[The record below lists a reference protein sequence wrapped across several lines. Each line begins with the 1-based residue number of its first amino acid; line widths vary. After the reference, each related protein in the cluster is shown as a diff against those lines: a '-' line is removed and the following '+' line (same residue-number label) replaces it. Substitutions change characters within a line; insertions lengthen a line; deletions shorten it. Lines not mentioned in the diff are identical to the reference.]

1 MNLPSMSLRP
11 ILFLAACS
19 LAAGCADDPAD
30 NDDAAV
36 SCAGAKCDDLS
47 EEDRF
52 EFVIIGAGAGGGP
65 LAANLA
71 RNGHRV
77 LLLEAGQDPGGNIN
91 YQVPAYHGKSTEDAT
106 MRWDFFVQHYTD
118 EQRARR
124 DSKFVD
130 GPDDQSTGILY
141 PRAGALGGC
150 TAHNAMIMIQ
160 PHDSDWDGI
169 AKVTGDASWSAAN
182 MHPYYDRVTRW
193 LGTDMADPSVA
204 LFDFKLQKAIS
215 AAVFAFSDAS
225 GSGLFGQL
233 LLNVSELTGLLTRD
247 VNEIGPGTEG
257 VYPFPLAI
265 DGGRRR
271 GVREYLLETVDEGF
285 PLTIQTGA
293 FVTNLV
299 WSDEPGADGK
309 PHVVGVEYVRE
320 DHAYRADPLATG
332 TPASER
338 QVALAEHDVVVSAG
352 AFNTPQILKLSG
364 VGPRDELTAQG
375 IEVHV
380 DLPGV
385 GENLQDRYEVGL
397 VSEAKSEFSTL
408 ADCEFGDDPDTD
420 PCLQEW
426 MDGGGGPYASNG
438 GVATIIKR
446 SSRDLPDPDLFFF
459 GVPGRF
465 GGYEPGYSEVAVEDK
480 REFTWLILKGH
491 TRNRSGHVRLRSAD
505 PFDRPIINFRY
516 FDDGD
521 TANGE
526 DRHDLQA
533 MINGVAFVR
542 AIERKTRRMMG
553 APLFGR
559 FDEQLPGDE
568 VQSPDEVAQWV
579 SDEAWGHHASC
590 TAKIG
595 AADDPMAVLDERFRV
610 RGVDGLRVVDASVFP
625 EIPGF
630 FIVLPIFMVSEKAT
644 DVILADLGETRIEA
658 NQP

>member
-1 MNLPSMSLRP
+1 M
-11 ILFLAACS
+11 
-19 LAAGCADDPAD
+19 
-30 NDDAAV
+30 
-36 SCAGAKCDDLS
+36 
-47 EEDRF
+47 
-52 EFVIIGAGAGGGP
+52 
-65 LAANLA
+65 AANLA
-71 RNGHRV
+71 RSGPSV
-77 LLLEAGQDPGGNIN
+77 LLVEAGADPGANIH
-91 YQVPAYHGKSTEDAT
+91 YQVPAFHGKSTEDET

-118 EQRARR
+118 EDRARR

-130 GPDDQSTGILY
+130 GADPQSTGILY

-150 TAHNAMIMIQ
+150 TAHNAMIMIE
-160 PHDSDWDGI
+160 PHDSDWNGI
-169 AKVTGDASWSAAN
+169 AAATGDASWSAEQ
-182 MHPYYDRVTRW
+182 MRGYEDRVFAW
-193 LGTDMADPSVA
+193 LGTEMADPKVA

-215 AAVFAFSDAS
+215 AAVFAFAEADGAS
-225 GSGLFGQL
+225 IFGQL
-233 LLNVSELTGLLTRD
+233 LLDVTELTGLLTRD
-247 VNEIGPGTEG
+247 VNEVGANEEG
-257 VYPFPLAI
+257 VYPFPLAMD
-265 DGGRRR
+265 DGHRR

-285 PLTIQTGA
+285 PLTIQTGG
-293 FVTNLV
+293 FVTQLV
-299 WSDEPGADGK
+299 YADTDAGER
-309 PHVVGVEYVRE
+309 PRVVGVEYVSD
-320 DHAYRADPLATG
+320 DHVYKADPLATEPP
-332 TPASER
+332 TTQR
-338 QVALAEHDVVVSAG
+338 QIALAEHDVIVSAG

-364 VGPRDELTAQG
+364 IGPANELTEQG
-375 IEVHV
+375 IEVKV

-397 VSEAKSEFSTL
+397 VSEARSEFSTL
-408 ADCEFGDDPDTD
+408 SDCTFSGDPAED
-420 PCLQEW
+420 PCLQQW
-426 MDGGGGPYASNG
+426 LDGKGPYRSNG

-446 SSRDLPDPDLFFF
+446 SSRELTDPDLFIF

-465 GGYEPGYSEVAVEDK
+465 GGYEPGYSELATEDK

-491 TRNRSGHVRLRSAD
+491 TRNKAGHVRLRSAD

-521 TANGE
+521 TDQAQ

-542 AIERKTRRMMG
+542 QIERKTRRLMG

-559 FDEQLPGDE
+559 FDGQLPGPD
-568 VQSPDEVAQWV
+568 VSSPDDVAQWV
-579 SDEAWGHHASC
+579 ADEAWGHHASC
-590 TAKIG
+590 SAKIG
-595 AADDPMAVLDERFRV
+595 GDDDPMAVLDARFRV